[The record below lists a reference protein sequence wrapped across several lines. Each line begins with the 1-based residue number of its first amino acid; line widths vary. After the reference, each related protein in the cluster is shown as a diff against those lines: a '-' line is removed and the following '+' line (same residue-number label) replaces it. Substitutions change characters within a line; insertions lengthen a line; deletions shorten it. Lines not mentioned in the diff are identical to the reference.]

1 MLSLILAAPLLFAI
15 PPTQDRDAEPKAPS
29 KERVEAAVTALTE
42 AFETYDRKQPAP
54 TVGAI
59 QSAAEV
65 RAKEVV
71 SVLAKLGLRHANREV
86 AMASIQALGM
96 LDHPAALKQLH
107 SVSKRDRKKLARDK
121 DLSIAVVKAIA
132 RHGNPDSIPY
142 LVKDI
147 FQAKDP
153 AIARARIVGLGG
165 IRSERSV
172 EELFGLMRGAARNKI
187 QPYMKDFRLAL
198 VVLTAVDQGES
209 QDLWMSWWNDNKKTL
224 KVSAK
229 PPVLP
234 KQLQGRWDSYWGNR
248 RTYERQKRRGERG
261 NDPERDDG

>member
-1 MLSLILAAPLLFAI
+1 LLLAI
-15 PPTQDRDAEPKAPS
+15 PLSQDRDAEPKAPS
-29 KERVEAAVTALTE
+29 KERVEAAVSALTE
-42 AFETYDRKQPAP
+42 AFDSYDKEQPAP

-59 QSAAEV
+59 QSAADV
-65 RAKEVV
+65 PAKEVV
-71 SVLAKLGLRHANREV
+71 SVLAKRGLRHENREV

-107 SVSKRDRKKLARDK
+107 SLSKRDRKKLAKDP
-121 DLSIAVVKAIA
+121 DLSVAVVKAIA

-142 LVKDI
+142 LIKDI

-153 AIARARIVGLGG
+153 AIARARIVGLAG

-187 QPYMKDFRLAL
+187 QPYMRDFWLAL
-198 VVLTAVDQGES
+198 VVLTAVDQGMS
-209 QDLWMSWWNDNKKTL
+209 QDLWMSWWGDNKKTL
-224 KVSAK
+224 KVGAK

-234 KQLQGRWDSYWGNR
+234 EELQRRWDSYWGNR
-248 RTYERQKRRGERG
+248 RTYKRQKRRGERG
-261 NDPERDDG
+261 DDPERDDG